1 MVCYAEHA
9 GRWVVQMDE
18 AATEAIKKAIAIL
31 EQELAPYEDFR
42 RRDDILRKSLDELK
56 ALLPPLS
63 PADRT

>member
-1 MVCYAEHA
+1 
-9 GRWVVQMDE
+9 MDE